1 MDKERFVER
10 MLETEN
16 LTDELEDSDANWL
29 LDWGTGQLDQVLQG
43 IVDEEAAGNR
53 VNALMAVMRK
63 INRMTGSRQRRPAV
77 DLSADLL
84 ALTGLFSDAFGT
96 ARQASQEERSAAATR
111 LATLPTHAA
120 LDLLTGWG
128 GQGVA

>member
-16 LTDELEDSDANWL
+16 LTDELEDSDADWL
-29 LDWGTGQLDQVLQG
+29 LNWGTGQVDQALQG
-43 IVDEEAAGNR
+43 IADEEAAGKR

-63 INRMTGSRQRRPAV
+63 INRMTGSRQRRSAE
-77 DLSADLL
+77 DLAADLL

-96 ARQASQEERSAAATR
+96 ARQTSQQERSAAAAR
-111 LATLPTHAA
+111 LATLPTGEA
-120 LDLLTGWG
+120 LELLTGWSG
-128 GQGVA
+128 